1 MKMSS
6 VFEAV
11 KAAIPLPEA
20 AKRYGLDASGTGMI
34 CCPFHEDHTPSMK
47 LYEDH
52 YYCFGCG
59 RHGDLV
65 DLLSELFCIP
75 PYEAACRLAD
85 DFGVAPYAEV
95 PRRAAGKELR
105 SFREKQLRCQ
115 GALSEYLR
123 LLTKWKSQYA
133 PSNPLAEPDDRY
145 VEACQMIDTIDY
157 LTDLLI
163 IGSMEQRVRAVDLLL
178 ADSKIDQLEERL
190 KRLKEENENGK

>member
-1 MKMSS
+1 MSS
-6 VFEAV
+6 IFEAV

-20 AKRYGLDASGTGMI
+20 AKRYGLDASGSGMI

-75 PYEAACRLAD
+75 PYEAACKLAD
-85 DFGVAPYAEV
+85 DFGVDPYAEV
-95 PRRAAGKELR
+95 PRSAAEKELR

-115 GALSEYLR
+115 RVLSEYLR

-133 PSNPLAEPDDRY
+133 LNDPLAEPNDRY

-163 IGSMEQRVRAVDLLL
+163 LGTLEQRIRAVDLLQ
-178 ADSKIDQLEERL
+178 AGGKIDQLEERL
-190 KRLKEENENGK
+190 KRLKEENENGT

>member
-1 MKMSS
+1 MIMSS

-20 AKRYGLDASGTGMI
+20 AKRYGLDASDSGMI

-65 DLLSELFCIP
+65 DLLSEMLCIP
-75 PYEAACRLAD
+75 PYETACKLAD
-85 DFGVAPYAEV
+85 DFGVDPYAEV

-105 SFREKQLRCQ
+105 TFREKQLRCQ
-115 GALSEYLR
+115 RVLSEYLR

-133 PSNPLAEPDDRY
+133 PNDPFAEPDDRY

-163 IGSMEQRVRAVDLLL
+163 IGNPDKRVRAVDLLL
-178 ADSKIDQLEERL
+178 ADGKIEQLEERL
-190 KRLKEENENGK
+190 KRLKEEKENGK